1 MRRYSLTV
9 LIKLDYDE
17 EQVVDTI
24 KQIVSKNKGTI
35 EDCLF
40 DGMQK
45 LAYPIL
51 GQEFCRRYEADCYF
65 ETNEDVAKAS
75 KELNILDGVLRYLLC
90 LA

>member
-9 LIKLDYDE
+9 LIDLKADE
-17 EQVVDTI
+17 EKVIDDI
-24 KQIVSKNKGTI
+24 KKIVSKNNGSI

-65 ETNEDVAKAS
+65 DKNEDVANAS
-75 KELNILDGVLRYLLC
+75 KELNIMDRVLRYLLC